1 MDRSTSRR
9 RTLQLGGTALA
20 AGLAG
25 CLGGDAPEGSL
36 DFAGLD
42 RINETTLPKRRKYRT
57 HGVTFPKYRQYTAED
72 ADTVVILLHTAG
84 FDSRLV
90 QPLAAAIA
98 ESGAA
103 HVFTPDLR
111 GHGPDPERRG
121 DVDYVGQYED
131 DVRSL
136 IQNVELVFPDTKIV
150 LGGHGAGGGIAVRFA
165 GPPIGRVVDGYL
177 LLAPFLGLDA
187 PTTREALGG
196 WASFYMDR
204 IVMLRVMT
212 GFGFETYSDM
222 TTVEFDLP
230 EGEWNGTGTPEHSY
244 RLMASYLPEGD
255 SIETMVEVPTL
266 TVAGTADETAHA
278 EAYEPLFADHPVAD
292 VELLEGTTHL
302 ETVLTEAAVDPIV
315 EWLKGPVKRGQ

>member
-1 MDRSTSRR
+1 MEPSTTRR
-9 RTLQLGGTALA
+9 RALQIGGTALA
-20 AGLAG
+20 AGIAG
-25 CLGGDAPEGSL
+25 CLGGESPEGTLNSE
-36 DFAGLD
+36 GLD
-42 RINETTLPKRRKYRT
+42 RINETTLPTRRKYRT
-57 HGVTFPKYRQYTAED
+57 QGGSFPKYRQYTADD
-72 ADTVVILLHTAG
+72 ADTVLILLHTAG
-84 FDSRLV
+84 FDSRVV
-90 QPLAAAIA
+90 QPLAEAIA
-98 ESGAA
+98 EAGAA

-121 DVDYVGQYED
+121 DIDYIGQYKD
-131 DVRSL
+131 DLRHL
-136 IQNVELVFPDTKIV
+136 IENAELLFPDAKIV
-150 LGGHGAGGGIAVRFA
+150 VGGHGAGGGIAVKFA
-165 GPPIGRVVDGYL
+165 APPSGRLVDGYL

-187 PTTREALGG
+187 DTTRQGLGG

-204 IVMLRVMT
+204 IVMLRVLT

-315 EWLKGPVKRGQ
+315 EWLKGALKRR